1 MRYMLLGMSLFALII
16 PAFAAEHELDND
28 SGTVSGSGYWTS
40 GKACN
45 TITIPFDC
53 ELIAVKFFVNCP
65 GSSGDIGVD
74 VFEDSGTGSKP
85 SNPSVSLIGGPVS
98 WANTGEDETWQ
109 EVDISPPV
117 FFASGTIVHPGQEY
131 GLGSNCGIHMDNDLS
146 GTLGC
151 WHWYTSDWDD
161 ITSTYGHL
169 MARLIVEDIAGIE
182 SASLGSIKASF
193 K

>member
-1 MRYMLLGMSLFALII
+1 MRYLLLTLLVCALVF
-16 PAFAAEHELDND
+16 PAFATEHELDND
-28 SGTVSGSGYWTS
+28 SGTAVSYWTS

-45 TITIPFDC
+45 TITIPYDC
-53 ELIAVKFFVNCP
+53 DLVAVKFFVNCP

-74 VFEDSGTGSKP
+74 VFEDSGAGSKP
-85 SNPSVSLIGGPVS
+85 TVPSVSLIGGPIS

-109 EVDISPPV
+109 QVDLSTPV
-117 FFASGTIVHPGQEY
+117 FFASGTILHPGQEY
-131 GLGSNCGIHMDNDLS
+131 GLSTNCGIHMDDDAS

-161 ITSTYGHL
+161 ITSTNGHF
-169 MARLIVEDIAGIE
+169 MARLIVDDSVGIE
-182 SASLGSIKASF
+182 SASLGSIKATF